1 MSLNPFAT
9 VKSYSEI
16 LTKIATWT
24 FFVSLAVTVV
34 LRLRWPLID
43 TALGMLSPKIPIA
56 GVELPLG
63 TLAPAF
69 AMALISRVTKL
80 HDRLSD
86 VLGIRRRFDR
96 QEILLPLAA
105 MSGAMLTPAQLERID
120 AERNNLMGQ
129 VYYAYASSDPSKSKI
144 DPHYVTM
151 ALDQWSW
158 YWILLEALFIIGC
171 GGAVL
176 YLIGDHIVGGAAA
189 WLVVIGL
196 GVLQWIRSSCRGY
209 AADEIREILKVAGA
223 QAAIQSVF
231 SAL

>member
-1 MSLNPFAT
+1 MSLNPFLT
-9 VKSYSEI
+9 VKSYSEM
-16 LTKIATWT
+16 LTKVATWT

-34 LRLRWPLID
+34 LRVRWPLID
-43 TALGMLSPKIPIA
+43 AGLGTLSPQIPVA

-69 AMALISRVTKL
+69 VMALISRVVKL

-86 VLGIRRRFDR
+86 LLGIRRRFDR

-105 MSGAMLTPAQLERID
+105 MSGAILTPTQVERID
-120 AERNNLMGQ
+120 AARNNLMGQ
-129 VYYAYASSDPSKSKI
+129 IFYAYASSDPSKSKI

-158 YWILLEALFIIGC
+158 YWILLEALFVIGC

-176 YLIGDHIVGGAAA
+176 FLVGDHLVGGAAA
-189 WLVVIGL
+189 WLVVVGL
-196 GVLQWIRSSCRGY
+196 GTLQLIRSSCRGY
-209 AADEIREILKVAGA
+209 AADEIREILKVPGA
-223 QAAIQSVF
+223 RATIQGVF
-231 SAL
+231 NAL